1 MSLLEIQSFTLE
13 EFFAWQAGQDE
24 RYELVGGF
32 PARMMTGA
40 SNRHDVITSN
50 IQGELRNRLKGK
62 PCRPFTGDG
71 AVETFPGQ
79 IRRPDAG
86 IDCGAFD
93 PDGYLAS
100 EPVVVF
106 EVLSPSTRD
115 FDRLRKVEEYKR
127 VPTMRHVVVVEPKRP
142 QVLVWSR
149 AGEGQWQP
157 DEIVGLDGTIR
168 LVAVSLELPLAELYD
183 RLTFEA

>member
-1 MSLLEIQSFTLE
+1 MSLLEIQPWTLE
-13 EFFAWQAGQDE
+13 EFFAWHGLQDE
-24 RYELVGGF
+24 RYELVNGF
-32 PARMMTGA
+32 PARMMTAA
-40 SNRHDVITSN
+40 SNRHDVIVAN
-50 IQGELRNRLKGK
+50 LHLRVGMRLLGK
-62 PCRPFTGDG
+62 LCRPFTGDS

-86 IDCGAFD
+86 IDCGDFD
-93 PDGYLAS
+93 PDGYLAA

-127 VPTMRHVVVVEPKRP
+127 VSTMRHIVVIEPKQP

-149 AGEGQWQP
+149 SGEGPWEP
-157 DEIVGLDGTIR
+157 EEIIGIAGVLRLEAVGI
-168 LVAVSLELPLAELYD
+168 ELPLAELYD
-183 RLTFEA
+183 RLTVST